1 MGLGVEA
8 MDQIVVQQVHHES
21 QKNIGRQQ
29 QGRTT
34 TTVPFLKQ
42 SSGNKKA

>member
-8 MDQIVVQQVHHES
+8 MDQIIAQQVRRKS
-21 QKNIGRQQ
+21 QKNKGWQQ

-34 TTVPFLKQ
+34 TTVPFVDVTSSSRQ
-42 SSGNKKA
+42 S